1 MGWKDDLENIKFSIK
16 TGDGKEY
23 FPLWKDSEKSKDYN
37 SSAFDFIDVSGTF
50 VDRKKPKGNKYPLT
64 FYFQGD
70 DCITQ
75 SNEFENSADDS
86 RAWEITHPFYG
97 TIKGQP
103 LSLKRNDNNYNVT
116 EITVDF
122 WESMTD
128 DYPISDVSVKDEVLS
143 KRNLVSQSA
152 VTSYSS
158 SENVLQSEDITK
170 NKDANILTNSA
181 FDTSLE
187 NDDFADYQ
195 IIFGSAQK
203 ATDDLLNN
211 ASNAIEK
218 TNELLNFPSGVDLPV
233 LVKVKNYVN
242 AFENL
247 VKELQ
252 TIADKLFFE
261 SQAGLCIS
269 NLCNASVNYQETDF
283 EIRNEVEQVVNEI
296 LNIYAQY
303 LLILDNASVSIYDVG
318 NTYQPDAGLQNDV
331 YNIVMFTIGNL
342 YNLAFNAKQERIVYT
357 TKDTNLILLTHKY
370 LGLDASD
377 ENIEKFRQINNI
389 KMNELFNVKKDR
401 LIKYYV

>member
-122 WESMTD
+122 WESITD

-296 LNIYAQY
+296 LIIYAQY

-342 YNLAFNAKQERIVYT
+342 YNLAFNAKQERLVYT

-377 ENIEKFRQINNI
+377 ENIDKFRQINNI

>member
-242 AFENL
+242 AFNNL

-261 SQAGLCIS
+261 SQAGLCIA

-296 LNIYAQY
+296 LIIYAQY

-342 YNLAFNAKQERIVYT
+342 YNLAFNAKQERLVYT

>member
-23 FPLWKDSEKSKDYN
+23 FPLWKDSEKSKEYN

-50 VDRKKPKGNKYPLT
+50 VDRKKPKGNKYPLK

-75 SNEFENSADDS
+75 SAEFEISADDS

-97 TIKGQP
+97 IIKGQP
-103 LSLKRNDNNYNVT
+103 LSLKINDNNYNVT

-122 WESMTD
+122 WESITD
-128 DYPISDVSVKDEVLS
+128 DYPISDVSVKDEILN

-152 VTSYSS
+152 ITSYSS
-158 SENVLQSEDITK
+158 NENVLQSEDITK
-170 NKDANILTNSA
+170 NKDANILTNSS
-181 FDTSLE
+181 FDNSLE

-203 ATDDLLNN
+203 ATDNLLNN

-242 AFENL
+242 AFNNL

-261 SQAGLCIS
+261 SQAGLCIA
-269 NLCNASVNYQETDF
+269 NLCNASVNYQDTDY
-283 EIRNEVEQVVNEI
+283 EIRSEVEQVVNDI
-296 LNIYAQY
+296 LSIYSQY
-303 LLILDNASVSIYDVG
+303 LLILDNASVSVYDVG
-318 NTYQPDAGLQNDV
+318 NTYQPDAGLQNDI

-342 YNLAFNAKQERIVYT
+342 YNLAFNAKQERLVYT

-377 ENIEKFRQINNI
+377 VNIEKFRQINDI
-389 KMNELFNVKKDR
+389 KMNELFNIKKDR